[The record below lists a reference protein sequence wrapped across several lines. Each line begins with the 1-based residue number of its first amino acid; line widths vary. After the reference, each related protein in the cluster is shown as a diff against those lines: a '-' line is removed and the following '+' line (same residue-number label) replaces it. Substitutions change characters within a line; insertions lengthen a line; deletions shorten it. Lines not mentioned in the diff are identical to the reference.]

1 MTGDF
6 QITAPV
12 AALSAKSRP
21 SPSPVPNDGS
31 GAPMITASV
40 PPISAI
46 AALDAIP
53 WLDGLH
59 TNWLRSGAAGG
70 AGNFHSIAPV
80 AALSA
85 YTRPLPLPMNTWPS
99 SSTGEARNPGSAPAT
114 VSAAGTLNG
123 HWTASDGTSAGFD
136 SAL

>member
-6 QITAPV
+6 QISAPV
-12 AALSAKSRP
+12 LALSANSRP

-31 GAPMITASV
+31 GAPNTTASL
-40 PPISAI
+40 PPISVI
-46 AALDAIP
+46 AALDAMP

-70 AGNFHSIAPV
+70 AGNFHSTAPV
-80 AALSA
+80 AALRA
-85 YTRPLPLPMNTWPS
+85 YRRPFPLPMNTRPS

-114 VSAAGTLNG
+114 VSAAGTLNV
-123 HWTASDGTSAGFD
+123 HWTASDGTRAGFD
-136 SAL
+136 SV